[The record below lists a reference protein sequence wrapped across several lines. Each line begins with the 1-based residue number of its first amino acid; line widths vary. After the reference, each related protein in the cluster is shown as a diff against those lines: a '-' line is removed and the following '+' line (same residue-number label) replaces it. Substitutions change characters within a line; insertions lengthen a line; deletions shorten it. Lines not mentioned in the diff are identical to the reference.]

1 MRGSGSPK
9 MVTTTR
15 NSPLI
20 SGRTLVVRAA
30 GFASAEVDGEV
41 IALNLDKGMCYGLNP
56 VGSRIWRELETPIAV
71 ADLCAR
77 LLREYRVDFETCERE
92 VIGLLRE
99 LYAEGLVET
108 RASQA

>member
-1 MRGSGSPK
+1 
-9 MVTTTR
+9 MVTTQE
-15 NSPLI
+15 SPLI
-20 SGRTLVVRAA
+20 SGGTFVVRAT

-41 IALNLDKGMCYGLNP
+41 VALNLDKGMCYGLNRI
-56 VGSRIWRELETPIAV
+56 GSRIWRELETPIAV

-77 LLREYRVDFETCERE
+77 LLREYRVDLETCERE

-99 LYAEGLVET
+99 LCAEGLIET